1 MQSDIAELEEFY
13 ASRQGQLARRLI
25 GHQLRQL
32 WSDLSGR
39 VAVGLGYAVPFLPA
53 LEGSER
59 TVALVPQS
67 TNIPSSARGI
77 SSTVDGLGRIAF
89 VQGEDLPLADGSV
102 DRLLLAHALETS
114 LKPRRLMR
122 EVWRV
127 LADGGRLV
135 AVVPN
140 RRGLWCWSERTP
152 FGHGQPFS
160 AGQLEKMLRG
170 YLFEPLAMRRALYLP
185 PTGSSLLL
193 RFAVPAERLGLR
205 FASQLSGVVLVEAE
219 KRIYLPPV
227 ETVKA
232 RKARKRVYAPVP
244 QGVTATEPAPI
255 AARERSGIGGS

>member
-39 VAVGLGYAVPFLPA
+39 VVVGLGYAVPFLPA
-53 LEGSER
+53 LEDSER
-59 TVALVPQS
+59 TVALIPQS
-67 TNIPSSARGI
+67 APEIGSA
-77 SSTVDGLGRIAF
+77 VDGLGRIAF

-114 LKPRRLMR
+114 PKPRRLMR

-140 RRGLWCWSERTP
+140 RRGVWCWSERTP

-170 YLFEPLAMRRALYLP
+170 HLFEPLAMRRALYLP
-185 PTGSSLLL
+185 PTGSNLLL

-227 ETVKA
+227 ETAKIK
-232 RKARKRVYAPVP
+232 KARKRVYAPVP

-255 AARERSGIGGS
+255 AARELSGVGGT